1 MHPCLIVERCRDVF
15 KVFCHH
21 NDYDLPVEACGEL
34 DDVGSWLLA
43 NIDGELLELLPP
55 PGEEFLER
63 LPPIRVVQDKAEV
76 LTSGVLDHPYCQT
89 KDFGEIPVLCHLPK
103 YMIGAFIDVDVWA
116 RWLTPDERYEFNGA
130 KWGVCEIVKIREQSV
145 NQPSSRSTPEPS
157 ERICDRRE
165 PMSAREREESRSFVE
180 SSPSVID
187 SRDFRTSEDGRRP
200 PQRDDYRI
208 IRTRESETPQPSV
221 SHTSV
226 TGKSHVNGAFRRNE
240 DQRQPSYRN
249 EHRTAWPR
257 ESRSPQPPSQYS
269 GDLER
274 SYANDE
280 FRMREEQRRPP
291 YEVDRGT
298 TWPRESED
306 PQRTAPFTSATGRSY
321 AIPSNYRRSANA
333 AGSSRNWEDAEISP
347 PSHRPSGREC
357 FDNSRRSNYRS
368 DTAKG
373 SSRNWEDLESIPP
386 FHRPKQTDSF
396 DGSYVFE
403 KDRTIEI
410 LALVTYVQENN
421 YNEAVAD
428 IWPCECSD
436 GRPGIL
442 FTNNDVLSRSAIR
455 PGRWIKCY
463 ISASYASEVFA
474 AGSRNRPQLRIS
486 SAECKPVNVEYET
499 TVSRNS
505 VEVVVPVSV
514 SAAHRIGDDFRH
526 DELGLICDPQALL
539 EGGRQYLLRISPNFR
554 RKSEYRELIAPW
566 RLVELAPVGENWGPH
581 HTRKLQPE
589 RPLSNH
595 NRPAPAPQRSEPVTI
610 KTEVRQTSPNSEIS
624 SGDQQEK
631 PSEEQNVAEGFPVV
645 VAKPLSADE
654 LKVRRRVTAVA
665 MVEEYCEE
673 KQQYR
678 VWLVEYHV
686 DAKFTCSRILS
697 PGHFFQGRFSIGG
710 PHKNKCSSYIR
721 RWEQLMD
728 GFNVTTDAFKGVQ
741 LYVNGKHT
749 NRKNRGCYEVYHE
762 YLGYIRDTFN
772 LLSRVDEATLVPITA
787 QRRHC
792 TAEGGELV
800 WQIIALREQASE

>member
-1 MHPCLIVERCRDVF
+1 
-15 KVFCHH
+15 HH

-63 LPPIRVVQDKAEV
+63 LPPIRVVQDKAEHT
-76 LTSGVLDHPYCQT
+76 LQPFRQ
-89 KDFGEIPVLCHLPK
+89 FIPPLERPVGQGMDEMYLK
-103 YMIGAFIDVDVWA
+103 
-116 RWLTPDERYEFNGA
+116 LTPDERYEFNGA

-187 SRDFRTSEDGRRP
+187 SRDFRTREDGRRP

-306 PQRTAPFTSATGRSY
+306 PQCTAPFTSATGRSY
-321 AIPSNYRRSANA
+321 AI
-333 AGSSRNWEDAEISP
+333 
-347 PSHRPSGREC
+347 
-357 FDNSRRSNYRS
+357 
-368 DTAKG
+368 
-373 SSRNWEDLESIPP
+373 
-386 FHRPKQTDSF
+386 
-396 DGSYVFE
+396 VFE

-428 IWPCECSD
+428 IWPY
-436 GRPGIL
+436 R
-442 FTNNDVLSRSAIR
+442 R
-455 PGRWIKCY
+455 
-463 ISASYASEVFA
+463 
-474 AGSRNRPQLRIS
+474 
-486 SAECKPVNVEYET
+486 
-499 TVSRNS
+499 
-505 VEVVVPVSV
+505 
-514 SAAHRIGDDFRH
+514 
-526 DELGLICDPQALL
+526 LGL
-539 EGGRQYLLRISPNFR
+539 
-554 RKSEYRELIAPW
+554 
-566 RLVELAPVGENWGPH
+566 
-581 HTRKLQPE
+581 
-589 RPLSNH
+589 
-595 NRPAPAPQRSEPVTI
+595 
-610 KTEVRQTSPNSEIS
+610 
-624 SGDQQEK
+624 
-631 PSEEQNVAEGFPVV
+631 
-645 VAKPLSADE
+645 
-654 LKVRRRVTAVA
+654 
-665 MVEEYCEE
+665 
-673 KQQYR
+673 
-678 VWLVEYHV
+678 V
-686 DAKFTCSRILS
+686 D
-697 PGHFFQGRFSIGG
+697 G
-710 PHKNKCSSYIR
+710 
-721 RWEQLMD
+721 
-728 GFNVTTDAFKGVQ
+728 
-741 LYVNGKHT
+741 
-749 NRKNRGCYEVYHE
+749 
-762 YLGYIRDTFN
+762 
-772 LLSRVDEATLVPITA
+772 
-787 QRRHC
+787 
-792 TAEGGELV
+792 
-800 WQIIALREQASE
+800 